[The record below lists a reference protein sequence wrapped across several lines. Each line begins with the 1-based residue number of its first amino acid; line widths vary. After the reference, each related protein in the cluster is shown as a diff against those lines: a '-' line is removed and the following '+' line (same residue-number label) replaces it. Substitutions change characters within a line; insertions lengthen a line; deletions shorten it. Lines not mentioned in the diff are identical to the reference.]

1 MRISDWSSDVCS
13 SDLGFTNAGQSCSGV
28 ERLLVH
34 DRIFDRFLADLVA
47 QAHKLVVH
55 ADDGGEADIGRMTTG
70 FQRDKVIE
78 HVEEAL
84 AAGAR
89 LRFGRI
95 PDRESLLV
103 QPMIID
109 QVTPDMRLWRDETF
123 GPVLPV
129 MRFADEADAIR
140 LANDRSEEHTSELQ
154 SLLRL
159 SY

>member
-13 SDLGFTNAGQSCSGV
+13 SDL
-28 ERLLVH
+28 
-34 DRIFDRFLADLVA
+34 
-47 QAHKLVVH
+47 
-55 ADDGGEADIGRMTTG
+55 IGRMTAG

-129 MRFADEADAIR
+129 MRFADEADAFR
-140 LANDRSEEHTSELQ
+140 LRSDERRVGRVWVGTCRS
-154 SLLRL
+154 RG
-159 SY
+159 